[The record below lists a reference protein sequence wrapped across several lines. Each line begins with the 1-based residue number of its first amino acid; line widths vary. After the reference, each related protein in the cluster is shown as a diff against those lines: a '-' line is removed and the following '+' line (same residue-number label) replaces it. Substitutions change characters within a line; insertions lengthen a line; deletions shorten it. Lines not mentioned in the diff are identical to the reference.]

1 MDNSLRAGETFDL
14 KLFLMK
20 CMKNLWVILACI
32 LLGSLA
38 FGGIYYYKNVA
49 MAGPIP
55 NQLVY
60 KYYLTYGVDPS
71 DQQTYS
77 YFAGY
82 TWGDFLRSDASMER
96 ILKSLKEGG
105 FSEENGPE
113 GQDYKSFVEGSFTAG
128 LESDLRILYLTVT
141 GRDPKFLEALSLA
154 LEQEMYHFPQDHKE
168 ILQVERMTTGSVTP
182 VKPDIRT
189 FRAFVLGAVLGGF
202 FAIFGVGLVSLI
214 EDSFDVPVTLQN
226 RFSVPVIGY
235 VTKDGK
241 ESNDLQEK
249 AKYYLRDL
257 KKIAV
262 TNLDKDTKTEALAE
276 LLKKNIDGENREIF
290 TVPGVWEKPEG
301 IKALADMDAVLITV
315 EAGKRNGKAL
325 SQLVSDLNLADVKIK
340 AFVLTGADEKFIH
353 TYLFP
358 KRIRE
363 N

>member
-32 LLGSLA
+32 LLGSLV
-38 FGGIYYYKNVA
+38 FGGVYYFKNVT
-49 MAGPIP
+49 MAGEAP
-55 NQLVY
+55 NQLTY

-96 ILKSLKEGG
+96 ILKSLKESG
-105 FSEENGPE
+105 FSEGIAPN

-141 GRDPKFLEALSLA
+141 GKDPKYLEALSLA

-168 ILQVERMTTGSVTP
+168 ILQVERMSTGNVTT

-202 FAIFGVGLVSLI
+202 FAIFGVGFVSLT
-214 EDSFDVPVTLQN
+214 EDSFDVPITLQN
-226 RFSVPVIGY
+226 RFSIPVIGY
-235 VTKDGK
+235 VTKEGR
-241 ESNDLQEK
+241 ESRDLSEK
-249 AKYYLRDL
+249 AKFYLDDL

-262 TNLDKDTKTEALAE
+262 TSLDHNTKTDALMA
-276 LLKKNIDGENREIF
+276 LIKKSVGEENREIMAI
-290 TVPGVWEKPEG
+290 PGVFDEPEG
-301 IKALADMDAVLITV
+301 LKTLVDMDAVLISV

-325 SQLVSDLNLADVKIK
+325 SQLVSDLTLADVKIK
-340 AFVLTGADEKFIH
+340 AFVLTGADEKFIR

-358 KRIRE
+358 KQK
-363 N
+363 